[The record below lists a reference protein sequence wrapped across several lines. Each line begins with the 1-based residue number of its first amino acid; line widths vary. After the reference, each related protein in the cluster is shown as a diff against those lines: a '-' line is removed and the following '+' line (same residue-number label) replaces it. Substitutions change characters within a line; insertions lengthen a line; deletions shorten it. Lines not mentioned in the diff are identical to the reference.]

1 MTRRTTRIL
10 ASLLATA
17 LLTAGCSKSEPSDA
31 PAAEAP
37 AAQKAAEK
45 TAEKA
50 PTPAK
55 TAEAAAEHAGAAAF
69 DKAMAGVVQPY
80 LKIQDALARDTTEGV
95 AEAAKAIGAAAAKL
109 EPGKV
114 TGEHAGHYTD
124 VPAKLGEGATA
135 LAGAA
140 DLAAAREAFK
150 GLSKPMG
157 MWATMAKPDG
167 IDLVYCPMA
176 KGSWLQ
182 KTGDIRNPY
191 HGSEMLACGEVV
203 SGPGKKGGE

>member
-1 MTRRTTRIL
+1 MTRRTTRTL
-10 ASLLATA
+10 ASLLVAAA

-31 PAAEAP
+31 PAAEAS
-37 AAQKAAEK
+37 AAQEA
-45 TAEKA
+45 AEKA
-50 PTPAK
+50 PAPEKA
-55 TAEAAAEHAGAAAF
+55 AEAAAEHAGAAAF
-69 DKAMAGVVQPY
+69 DKAMADVVQPY

-95 AEAAKAIGAAAAKL
+95 AEAAKALGAAAAKL
-109 EPGKV
+109 EPAKV
-114 TGEHAGHYTD
+114 NGEHAGHYTD

-140 DLAAAREAFK
+140 DLAAAREVFK

-176 KGSWLQ
+176 KGGWLQ

>member
-1 MTRRTTRIL
+1 MTRRTTRTL
-10 ASLLATA
+10 ASLLAAT
-17 LLTAGCSKSEPSDA
+17 LLTGGCSKSEPIEA

-45 TAEKA
+45 TAEKT
-50 PTPAK
+50 PTP
-55 TAEAAAEHAGAAAF
+55 ERAAEVAAGHAGAAAF
-69 DKAMAGVVQPY
+69 DKAMADVVQPY

-114 TGEHAGHYTD
+114 TGKHAGHYTD
-124 VPAKLGEGATA
+124 VPSKLAESAAA
-135 LAGAA
+135 LAGVA

-150 GLSKPMG
+150 GLSKPLG

-203 SGPGKKGGE
+203 SGPGKEEGK

>member
-1 MTRRTTRIL
+1 MTRSTTRAL
-10 ASLLATA
+10 AGLLAAA
-17 LLTAGCSKSEPSDA
+17 LLTAGCSKTEPADA

-37 AAQKAAEK
+37 AAQK

-50 PTPAK
+50 PTAEKADEKAPAG
-55 TAEAAAEHAGAAAF
+55 HASAAAF
-69 DKAMAGVVQPY
+69 DTAMADVVQPY
-80 LKIQDALARDTTEGV
+80 LAIQDALARDTTDGV
-95 AEAAKAIGAAAAKL
+95 AEAAKAIGAAAANL
-109 EPGKV
+109 DPSSV

-124 VPAKLGEGATA
+124 VPQKLTEGATA
-135 LAGAA
+135 LAAAA
-140 DLAAAREAFK
+140 DLGDAREAFK
-150 GLSKPMG
+150 GLSMPMG
-157 MWATMAKPDG
+157 MWATMARPDG

-176 KGSWLQ
+176 KGGWLQ